1 MIQVTIFLDD
11 REKCIGFHTEGHAD
25 YAEEGQDI
33 VCAAA
38 SVLVINTV
46 NALELYTDAD
56 FSLTEEEETGRIDCR
71 FNKEPS
77 KDADLL
83 LRTMIL
89 GLQDMADDETYAAYI
104 DLTFQ
109 EVREA

>member
-1 MIQVTIFLDD
+1 MIQITIYLDD
-11 REKCIGFHTEGHAD
+11 REKCIGFRTEGHAD
-25 YAEEGQDI
+25 YDEEGKDI

-38 SVLVINTV
+38 SVLVINTI
-46 NALELYTDAD
+46 NALKLYTTSD
-56 FSLTEEEETGRIDCR
+56 FSLASDEETGRIDCR
-71 FNKEPS
+71 FKKKPA

-83 LRTMIL
+83 LRTMVL
-89 GLQDMADDETYAAYI
+89 GLQNMADDETYAGYI